1 MTSVGWDNNS
11 GDEDDWEGRLFIKQ
25 LVLEAFSMLD
35 VFQEIRNWNSELG
48 VIKQENL
55 LQIKFSVD
63 ITKDEL
69 VTIVGKFLFSWKA

>member
-35 VFQEIRNWNSELG
+35 VF
-48 VIKQENL
+48 
-55 LQIKFSVD
+55 
-63 ITKDEL
+63 
-69 VTIVGKFLFSWKA
+69 

>member
-35 VFQEIRNWNSELG
+35 VFQEIRNWNSELKMQHIFWFVK
-48 VIKQENL
+48 VIRA
-55 LQIKFSVD
+55 VD
-63 ITKDEL
+63 NR
-69 VTIVGKFLFSWKA
+69 